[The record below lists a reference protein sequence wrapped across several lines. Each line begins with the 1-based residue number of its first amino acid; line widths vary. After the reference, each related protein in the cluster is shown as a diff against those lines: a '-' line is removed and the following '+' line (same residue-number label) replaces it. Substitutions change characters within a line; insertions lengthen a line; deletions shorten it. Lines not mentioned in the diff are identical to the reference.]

1 MLEYDVS
8 RSIKADLID
17 ISSVGIGVVTQESIE
32 IGTNVA
38 FELMTKL
45 WNAPIIGEGKIIYI
59 KEIQKEDKKVF
70 RVGIDFVKVEK
81 ESIRCIINLLQ
92 KEICFKA
99 RKKSI

>member
-17 ISSVGIGVVTQESIE
+17 ICSLGMGVVTPVSIE

-45 WNAPIIGEGKIIYI
+45 WNAPIIGEGKVIYI
-59 KEIQKEDKKVF
+59 KEAQKEDKKFF
-70 RVGIDFVKVEK
+70 RIGIDFVKVEK

-92 KEICFKA
+92 KEICAKA
-99 RKKSI
+99 RNKGI